1 MNQETDWDG
10 RYRQEDTP
18 WDKGE
23 PAPGL
28 VDWLKKTQLDPRTR
42 VLVPGCG
49 RGHDASAWAKAGF
62 ETTAM
67 DLSDRAL
74 NDARESYESLPNL
87 AFFPGDFLHEQPQD
101 PYDLVFEHTLFCAIA
116 PDSRETYASSLVR
129 WLRPGGHFLAIHFV
143 FPLSEQGPPYGA
155 DREEII
161 RRFEPNFQLLE
172 DWSPR
177 SFKERQSEERMF
189 WWQKKP

>member
-1 MNQETDWDG
+1 MGQRGACSRSG
-10 RYRQEDTP
+10 R
-18 WDKGE
+18 
-23 PAPGL
+23 L
-28 VDWLKKTQLDPRTR
+28 VEKNQLDPRSR

-129 WLRPGGHFLAIHFV
+129 WLRPGVIFWRFISSFHFPNKVLPMERTGRKSSDASNRIFNC
-143 FPLSEQGPPYGA
+143 LRIGA
-155 DREEII
+155 RDPSKNGKAR
-161 RRFEPNFQLLE
+161 
-172 DWSPR
+172 
-177 SFKERQSEERMF
+177 KECFGGRKNHKVSSLNSL
-189 WWQKKP
+189 

>member
-1 MNQETDWDG
+1 MIQETDWDG

-28 VDWLKKTQLDPRTR
+28 VDWLKKNQLDPRSR

-101 PYDLVFEHTLFCAIA
+101 PYDLVF
-116 PDSRETYASSLVR
+116 
-129 WLRPGGHFLAIHFV
+129 
-143 FPLSEQGPPYGA
+143 
-155 DREEII
+155 
-161 RRFEPNFQLLE
+161 
-172 DWSPR
+172 
-177 SFKERQSEERMF
+177 
-189 WWQKKP
+189 

>member
-1 MNQETDWDG
+1 M
-10 RYRQEDTP
+10 
-18 WDKGE
+18 
-23 PAPGL
+23 
-28 VDWLKKTQLDPRTR
+28 
-42 VLVPGCG
+42 
-49 RGHDASAWAKAGF
+49 
-62 ETTAM
+62 
-67 DLSDRAL
+67 
-74 NDARESYESLPNL
+74 
-87 AFFPGDFLHEQPQD
+87 
-101 PYDLVFEHTLFCAIA
+101 VFEHTLFCAIA

-161 RRFEPNFQLLE
+161 RHFEPNFQLLE